1 MEGGKEKSNSALRM
15 LGRHVKRKRSVL
27 YYADLLLCVVA
38 LMTGIVEKILDW
50 VLVDESSALDFATD

>member
-27 YYADLLLCVVA
+27 YYADLLLYVVA
-38 LMTGIVEKILDW
+38 LMTGIVEKLLSG
-50 VLVDESSALDFATD
+50 VLQETS